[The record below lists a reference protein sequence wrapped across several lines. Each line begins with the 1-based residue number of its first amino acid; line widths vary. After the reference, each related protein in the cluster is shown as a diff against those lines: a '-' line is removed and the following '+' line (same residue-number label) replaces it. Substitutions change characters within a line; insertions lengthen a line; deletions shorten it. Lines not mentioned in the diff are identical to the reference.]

1 MYEDWGICLSFL
13 ITADQYIYIQCNNI
27 IYILYIVICLPLK
40 YVGMMHKF
48 VERHKKIGIII
59 KSENSFRQIKLLS
72 SIFALIFN
80 F

>member
-1 MYEDWGICLSFL
+1 MKIGGFAYHFLSQL
-13 ITADQYIYIQCNNI
+13 III

-40 YVGMMHKF
+40 YVNMVHKF
-48 VERHKKIGIII
+48 VERHKQIGIII